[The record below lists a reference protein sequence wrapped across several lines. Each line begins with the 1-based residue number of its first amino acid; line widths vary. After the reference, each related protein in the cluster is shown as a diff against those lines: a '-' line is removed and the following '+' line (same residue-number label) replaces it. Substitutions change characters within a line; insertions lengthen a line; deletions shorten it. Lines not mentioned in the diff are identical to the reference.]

1 MSEWTDYNTGKTVNI
16 NTVADA
22 RDIEG
27 LAGYPWIIM
36 AANPQLSNA
45 VIDRYL
51 SNCGIDG
58 AERTQSWLQ
67 RKRWMFR
74 RVQPGNHAGG
84 TPDRNG
90 NQARALRIM
99 RENPRLS
106 IRQLVHVLADNGIT
120 RAREWV
126 RKHRVSG

>member
-1 MSEWTDYNTGKTVNI
+1 MPIDWVDYNGKTVKI

-22 RDIEG
+22 RDFEG
-27 LAGYPWIIM
+27 MAGYPWIIV

-45 VIDRYL
+45 VLDRYL
-51 SNCGIDG
+51 GDCGIDG
-58 AERTQSWLQ
+58 AERTPSWIQ

-74 RVQPGNHAGG
+74 RVSPGNHVGG

-99 RENPRLS
+99 QDNPRLS
-106 IRQLVHVLADNGIT
+106 LRQLVYALKESGIK
-120 RAREWV
+120 RGREWV
-126 RKHRVSG
+126 RKHRVIG